1 MINVTISPESRQV
14 DESDTTS
21 LFNILRNDDVI
32 LDRDVSVRVSAKA
45 VTAGGKQIVTII
57 KRKLIVLLKF
67 VYRWSFVRVYL
78 KS

>member
-1 MINVTISPESRQV
+1 M